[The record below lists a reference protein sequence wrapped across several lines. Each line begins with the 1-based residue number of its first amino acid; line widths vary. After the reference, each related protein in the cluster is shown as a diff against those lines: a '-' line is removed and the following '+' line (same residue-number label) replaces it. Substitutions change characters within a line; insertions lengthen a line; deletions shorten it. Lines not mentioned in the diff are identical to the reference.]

1 MNVTS
6 KKKVMTN
13 EMLILPHALNNFN
26 FIVQVNHEDESGN
39 DDDRAT

>member
-26 FIVQVNHEDESGN
+26 FIVQVNQDESGN